1 MIEVKERLYVDVNE
15 FFNQLETSIA
25 YDIEQATGK
34 KIKPYKGYKYK
45 KVMKNKVGRKGEVEV
60 VITDLTPP
68 KCYSASFKSIN
79 GINKISYI
87 IEEIEEYCIDVTY
100 REEFEGNTK
109 AVDTNFKLMQFFYK
123 RRARKRASKILRAM
137 ESYLRQNNN

>member
-1 MIEVKERLYVDVNE
+1 MIQVKERLYVDVNE

-60 VITDLTPP
+60 VITELTPP

-79 GINKISYI
+79 GINKII
-87 IEEIEEYCIDVTY
+87 FLNNAKKID
-100 REEFEGNTK
+100 FL
-109 AVDTNFKLMQFFYK
+109 ACP
-123 RRARKRASKILRAM
+123 RAINVCWQLF
-137 ESYLRQNNN
+137 